1 MPASPAA
8 EASSPASSTLRG
20 ELRTKV
26 RERGLL
32 VWLDAE
38 GQYSPFVDS
47 LDLPYP
53 IVRLRGSYLEL
64 MLALEPY
71 ANGLLPEHVLVHL
84 PGLNK
89 ESVKE
94 TPVYELYKAGV
105 VFEKNL
111 VTLVREA
118 AVGIA
123 TPDELDAFL
132 RTPGLTLQKADEW
145 LESLRSQPT
154 DKLSLL
160 LSSLG
165 VDDVVI
171 GLITE
176 DPRLR
181 AHLPQG
187 EDAVLAFLQKN
198 LGLDDAW
205 RRFRIGDSA
214 LSFTAASA
222 LTASWL
228 MAVEFVSDL
237 KEPPVTPALVPLT
250 KLGSFTK
257 VCRALAARMRQQ
269 DPDRYEATANDLQEL
284 LEQERTS
291 HHAQALGAIDTF
303 RFEEATVRAA
313 AIAALGRDEWDKAS
327 NFASDRMKDKCFW
340 VQRSPALQRTWEIIR
355 LAATTGQALAATRT
369 ALDSARSVEEA
380 VERYAEKLA
389 PVDRH
394 HRIFEQRT
402 HALLASDLEDYDALL
417 EVRQAVRRAWRDWAN
432 TTNRRYFT
440 LCRNGGPLPSRSM
453 RQRSLYEDVVHPLVD
468 QGNHVAYFLVD
479 ALRFEMA
486 QGLAQELAKDKYI
499 VQLTPRMAELPTDTV
514 VGMNVLAPVE
524 QAGRLRPVIK
534 AGSLKGF
541 FSGEVQVC
549 TPADR
554 VRAISQRSLG
564 STAEDIELEQFQE
577 LSLVQLKRR
586 LSAKPKLVIVRS
598 REIDTAGE
606 HGLHLGTF
614 HQSLALIKS
623 ALSLLQQAGV
633 DRFVITADHGFL
645 LQDATTENIPF
656 GVSKRVPHRR
666 HALLSEPSGMPDV
679 LEVRLSS
686 LDYDVAP
693 ADDDYLVFRP
703 DTALWQTRDKIA
715 PYAHGGNSLQ
725 ERVIPVLVVER
736 HVVRGKTISKYEVVA
751 RPEPSHLG
759 RQRLRVAVRLQ
770 NRENASLGFATPKS
784 ISLALRVRTRLDV
797 AITLLDVGPPATLAE
812 GRVLVPPNRDEAVI
826 EFEIEGMTDEKV
838 RVEIFHPDGV
848 EDVTPK
854 LVEGFFDVARSR
866 RLGKLRDTEPP
877 PKGQD
882 PVEAGADPIP
892 TPHPSVIPP
901 AADWADQIADP
912 GHRQALE
919 VLAERRSI
927 NEEEL
932 EQVLGSSRKVRAF
945 SRQFDDLLRLLP
957 FGVEISVVGGL
968 KVYARKD

>member
-1 MPASPAA
+1 VVNPSPGAGAS
-8 EASSPASSTLRG
+8 SSTLAN
-20 ELRTKV
+20 EVRTKV
-26 RERGLL
+26 RERGLV

-38 GQYSPFVDS
+38 SQYSPFVDT

-53 IVRLRGSYLEL
+53 IVRLRGSYLDL

-123 TPDELDAFL
+123 TPDELDAFV
-132 RTPGLTLQKADEW
+132 RSPGLTLQKADEW

-165 VDDVVI
+165 VDDVVM

-181 AHLPQG
+181 AHLPEG
-187 EDAVLAFLQKN
+187 GDAVLAFLHKN
-198 LGLDDAW
+198 LALDNAW
-205 RRFRIGDSA
+205 RRFRIGDSP
-214 LSFTAASA
+214 LTPSTVSA

-237 KEPPVTPALVPLT
+237 KEPPATPALAPLA
-250 KLGSFTK
+250 KLASFTK
-257 VCRALAARMRQQ
+257 VCRLLANRLRQQ
-269 DPDRYEATANDLQEL
+269 HPDTYESAANDLQEL

-313 AIAALGRDEWDKAS
+313 AIVALAQGEWDKAS
-327 NFASDRMKDKCFW
+327 NFASDRIKDKCFW
-340 VQRSPALQRTWEIIR
+340 VQRSPALQRTWEMIR
-355 LAATTGQALAATRT
+355 LGAATGQALAATRT
-369 ALDSARSVEEA
+369 VLDSARSVEEA

-394 HRIFEQRT
+394 HRIFEQRS

-417 EVRQAVRRAWRDWAN
+417 EARQSVRRAWRDWAN
-432 TTNRRYFT
+432 ATNRRYFT
-440 LCRNGGPLPSRSM
+440 LCKNHGPLPSRSM
-453 RQRSLYEDVVHPLVD
+453 RQRSLYEDVVHPLAD
-468 QGNHVAYFLVD
+468 QGQHVAYFLVD

-486 QGLAQELAKDKYI
+486 QGLALELAKEKYS
-499 VQLTPRMAELPTDTV
+499 VHLTPRLAELPTETA

-524 QAGRLRPVIK
+524 RENRLRPVIK
-534 AGSLKGF
+534 AGSIKGF
-541 FSGEVQVC
+541 MAGEVQVC
-549 TPADR
+549 APADR
-554 VRAISQRSLG
+554 VRTISQRSLG

-577 LSLVQLKRR
+577 LSLIQLKRR
-586 LSAKPKLVIVRS
+586 LSTKPKLVIVRS

-679 LEVRLSS
+679 LELRLSS

-703 DTALWQTRDKIA
+703 DTALWQTRDKIS

-725 ERVIPVLVVER
+725 ERVIPVLLVER

-751 RPEPSHLG
+751 RAEPSHLG
-759 RQRLRVAVRLQ
+759 RQRLRVSVRLQ
-770 NRENASLGFATPKS
+770 NRENASLGFASPKS
-784 ISLALRVRTRLDV
+784 ISLALRIPTRLDV
-797 AITLLDVGPPATLAE
+797 AITLLDVGPPASMAD
-812 GRVLVPPNRDEAVI
+812 GRVLVPPNSGEALV
-826 EFEIEGMTDEKV
+826 EFELEGMTDEKV
-838 RVEIFHPDGV
+838 RVEIFHPDAV

-854 LVEGFFDVARSR
+854 MVEGFFEVARNR
-866 RLGKLRDTEPP
+866 RLGKQKDAETAGPQVEMARPP
-877 PKGQD
+877 SS
-882 PVEAGADPIP
+882 IP
-892 TPHPSVIPP
+892 PAYPSVIPP
-901 AADWADQIADP
+901 PQDWADQITDP

-919 VLAERRSI
+919 ILAERRSI
-927 NEEEL
+927 NEVEL